1 MLKFGWDFLWTIIN
15 LIIFYLLMRRFLFK
29 PIKNTMD
36 KRKELI
42 EKQFKDADDVN
53 AQAAELK
60 KQYEKQ
66 LESADGEKQRIIN
79 EAKDSAKVEY
89 NKIVD
94 RAKVDADKIKNEARK
109 AAQKELENT
118 RRSVN
123 EDIAALAMQAAEK
136 VVGKSVS
143 AQTDSEIFDEFIKE
157 SSDSNE

>member
-15 LIIFYLLMRRFLFK
+15 LIIFYLLMKRFLFK

-60 KQYEKQ
+60 MQYEKQ
-66 LESADGEKQRIIN
+66 LENADSEKQRIIN

-94 RAKVDADKIKNEARK
+94 RAKVDADKIKNDARK